1 MTTEA
6 TGSTF
11 PYNLIEAMNPLGA
24 NDLGSEEAFYER
36 KKYKDAPY
44 FLDLPVPLKSWY
56 DKLYFGRV
64 DTIQNGILVKNG
76 MVNPPGIMKKIET
89 KTGNVFVLNFVADA
103 FADLRAHLKRV
114 STVGI
119 INQNSLY
126 NDIVPVEGYGDYTS
140 RFKNLNKIWGS
151 RLTTRINSK
160 KQIADR
166 VLDFKTYMK
175 ALLNYMS
182 SKVNDMPLTLSG
194 YAVSNFASPMVSGLA
209 VTLATENYGDD
220 AVKFHKYI
228 LDPNFTYF
236 VEAARKYGFYVDRNA
251 PWKLIADPLS
261 EPMLGYLSH
270 YKYPLMEE
278 IVDPS
283 DPASPTSV
291 NKENFFSAYYRKTY
305 LSDVAELQNT
315 LLNMYNAF
323 VDDYPR
329 IVKETTGTTQCPPRS
344 KGAGYKEIISRHT
357 TNIATLETYGDLY
370 WLNIYFKIRIQE
382 ANLEYPHYKQKFN
395 QVAQIYKVY
404 GLERATRYINNE
416 IKPYLYNLR
425 LGKKGLTRDVGV
437 VTIGTVKDAPT
448 VVVGASD
455 SGGSDMGGGSS
466 Y

>member
-1 MTTEA
+1 MPAQT
-6 TGSTF
+6 TGSMV
-11 PYNLIEAMNPLGA
+11 PYTPLEI
-24 NDLGSEEAFYER
+24 LTPRGSNSLRSEDAFYER
-36 KKYKDAPY
+36 KKYKETPY
-44 FLDLPVPLKSWY
+44 FGGLPNPLKSWY

-103 FADLRAHLKRV
+103 FTDLRAHLKRV

-119 INQNSLY
+119 INQSSLY
-126 NDIVPVEGYGDYTS
+126 NEIVPVEGYGDYTRNFRGLNDTWGR
-140 RFKNLNKIWGS
+140 RFA
-151 RLTTRINSK
+151 TRITSN

-175 ALLNYMS
+175 ELLNYRG
-182 SKVNDMPLTLSG
+182 SKVNEIPLTLSG

-209 VTLATENYGDD
+209 VTLATENYGNDFI
-220 AVKFHKYI
+220 KFDKYI
-228 LDPNFTYF
+228 LDPNFPYF

-270 YKYPLMEE
+270 YQYPLMEE
-278 IVDPS
+278 IVDPT
-283 DPASPTSV
+283 DPASPSGV

-305 LSDVAELQNT
+305 LSDLAELQNT
-315 LLNMYNAF
+315 LLNMYNNF

-357 TNIATLETYGDLY
+357 INIATLETYGDLY